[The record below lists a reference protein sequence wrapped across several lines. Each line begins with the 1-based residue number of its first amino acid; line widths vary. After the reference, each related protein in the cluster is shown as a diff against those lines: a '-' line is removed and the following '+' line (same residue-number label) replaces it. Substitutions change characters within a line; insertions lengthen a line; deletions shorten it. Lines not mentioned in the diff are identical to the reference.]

1 MVRCNKSW
9 DIKND
14 VESHKDR
21 LLMTDRVY
29 LSHGGMKDSIYF
41 TEVHPPNPF

>member
-1 MVRCNKSW
+1 MVWCNKSW

-29 LSHGGMKDSIYF
+29 LSHGGMKASIYF